1 MQSEIYQDKMISS
14 RLLQRSITSSRLQ
27 KHLRITTAAD
37 VQKAYI
43 NYQKKKQ
50 QVLISKMSL
59 ALFK

>member
-43 NYQKKKQ
+43 NYQKNNNKY
-50 QVLISKMSL
+50 
-59 ALFK
+59 